1 MKYIISILL
10 IALSFGCTSTKED
23 NHRALVFMSDFGLE
37 DGAVSAMKGVAFSV
51 SHKIRIFDV
60 THEITPFN
68 IYEAANRLQQ
78 VARYWP
84 KGTVFVSIIDPG
96 VGSERKSIVVKT
108 KSGHYFVTP
117 DNGTVTLVAEALGI
131 EQVREI
137 DETRN
142 RLPGSESSYTFHGRD
157 VYAYTGARLVAEV
170 IAFEEVGPELTQD
183 IVRLKIPVAQ
193 INGEHLSGMIP
204 VLDVR
209 YGNVWTNISDSLLQ
223 QMQIKPGDKLH
234 VTIHQDSVLRFEGD
248 VPYANTF
255 DDVKVGDPLGYIN
268 SLMNFSLAIN
278 QGDFAARHQIGTG
291 EQWKVTL
298 SKLR

>member
-1 MKYIISILL
+1 MKYLIPILL
-10 IALSFGCTSTKED
+10 LSLACSSPKED

-51 SHKIRIFDV
+51 SGKIRIFDV

-96 VGSERKSIVVKT
+96 VGSARKSIVLKT

-117 DNGTVTLVAEALGI
+117 DNGTITLVADALGV

-142 RLPGSESSYTFHGRD
+142 RLPGSASSYTFHGRD
-157 VYAYTGARLVAEV
+157 VYAYTGARLAAEV
-170 IAFEEVGPELTQD
+170 ITFEEVGPEFKQD
-183 IVRLKIPVAQ
+183 MVRLKIPVAR
-193 INGEHLSGMIP
+193 INGNVLSGMIP

-209 YGNVWTNISDSLLQ
+209 YGNVWTNISDSLVKE
-223 QMQIKPGDKLH
+223 MQVKPGDKLH
-234 VTIHQDSVLRFEGD
+234 VTIHQDSVLRYEGD
-248 VPYANTF
+248 VPYAHTF
-255 DDVKVGDPLGYIN
+255 DDVKVGEPLGYIN

-291 EQWKVTL
+291 EQWKVSL
-298 SKLR
+298 SRSK